1 MPKKTPATS
10 DTTSAAADSSF
21 DLDAESRAIA
31 DELDQLNEQ
40 ARAAGVDPAELIP
53 QLAGTPGVHPIP
65 MGPETRGKL
74 VLFPYFPSRVED
86 GKKYPV
92 MKGYLDTPS
101 ARIPVSA
108 FNAMTEEGREFLSLA
123 VGFQGCERVGGA
135 LFRAEVQ
142 DPSNGRWNPV
152 PGKVN
157 DRFGLIQKTVK
168 TGEDEFGA
176 VYETEWS
183 LRFNGKRKLSAANKP
198 FIKLDVYPA
207 RQSAPAS
214 AVEGCF

>member
-1 MPKKTPATS
+1 MPKKPAATQ
-10 DTTSAAADSSF
+10 ARPF
-21 DLDAESRAIA
+21 DVDAEARQVA
-31 DELDQLNEQ
+31 DELEQLN
-40 ARAAGVDPAELIP
+40 AAAHAAGVDPAELIP
-53 QLAGTPGVHPIP
+53 QLAAEPGYHPVPI
-65 MGPETRGKL
+65 GPETRGKL
-74 VLFPYFPSRVED
+74 VLFPFFPSRVED

-101 ARIPVSA
+101 ARVPVSA
-108 FNAMTEEGREFLSLA
+108 FNAMTEEGREFLSLSI
-123 VGFQGCERVGGA
+123 GFQGCERVGGA

-142 DPSNGRWNPV
+142 DPANGRWNPV

-168 TGEDEFGA
+168 VGEDDFGG

-183 LRFNGKRKLSAANKP
+183 LRFNGKRKLSAAQKP
-198 FIKLDVYPA
+198 YIKLDVYPA
-207 RQSAPAS
+207 RQAVPAS